1 MPVHVR
7 SWLITFLTKNK
18 RNCFKCTVGFTVL
31 ALQFSCDKVSPKLPF
46 LPIQPLS
53 CFIRSVAYQSFA
65 KFISSTQRIMY
76 FLLKH
81 IFCAGV
87 RYKCKQT
94 DLVLWSSL
102 FLMEWY
108 LANSVKQLW
117 QKLFRFWD
125 SSGSG
130 VNLSKMKKK
139 KNLWLLTNDWL
150 CWQHNIFKRIW
161 LSNTLKQ
168 NIWNLSP

>member
-1 MPVHVR
+1 MYCR
-7 SWLITFLTKNK
+7 II
-18 RNCFKCTVGFTVL
+18 L
-31 ALQFSCDKVSPKLPF
+31 ALQFSCDKVTPKLPF

-87 RYKCKQT
+87 RYKYKQT

-117 QKLFRFWD
+117 QLFRFWD

-139 KNLWLLTNDWL
+139 KTFDY
-150 CWQHNIFKRIW
+150 WQMIDYVDNIIFLREYDCQTH
-161 LSNTLKQ
+161 SNRTFE
-168 NIWNLSP
+168 ISHP